1 MGIYTYYCVYIPAIG
16 SKTMSEQSLD
26 TWICMDLRAAAHR
39 LTQLYD
45 DARAASGISVTQFSQ
60 LHKLLTMDNPNLK
73 SLAEATGLDRST
85 LGRNIR
91 VLEKMGLV
99 TMKVG
104 EDARSKN
111 IQVTAKGKTVFKEAA
126 PHWYTVQS
134 NLKDKIGE
142 EGRNQLNHLLGE
154 LTGAAS

>member
-1 MGIYTYYCVYIPAIG
+1 MHVLLCVSTPTWFDM
-16 SKTMSEQSLD
+16 KSEQALE
-26 TWICMDLRAAAHR
+26 TCLCMDLRAAAHR

-45 DARAASGISVTQFSQ
+45 EAMAASGVSVTQFSQ

-73 SLAEATGLDRST
+73 DLAEVTGLDRST

-91 VLEKMGLV
+91 VLEKKGLV
-99 TMKVG
+99 TMQVG

-126 PHWYTVQS
+126 PHWYAVQA
-134 NLKDKIGE
+134 NLKDRIGE
-142 EGRNQLNHLLGE
+142 QGRNQLNHLLGE
-154 LTGAAS
+154 LIGAAS